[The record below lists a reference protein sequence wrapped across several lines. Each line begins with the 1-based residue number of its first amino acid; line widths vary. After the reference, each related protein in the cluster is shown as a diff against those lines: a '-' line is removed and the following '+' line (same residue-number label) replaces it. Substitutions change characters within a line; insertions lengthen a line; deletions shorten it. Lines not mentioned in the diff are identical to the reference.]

1 MSFREARKKRNLTQ
15 KEVAEKLGTSRVT
28 VARWECGINNPKLNT
43 IRKLAK
49 LYDCTTDEL
58 INKKEESN

>member
-1 MSFREARKKRNLTQ
+1 MSFREARKKRHLTQ

-28 VARWECGINNPKLNT
+28 VARWECGVNNPKLNT

-49 LYDCTTDEL
+49 LYNCTTDEL
-58 INKKEESN
+58 ISTQGENN